1 MKNEKETNRIEGGP
15 AGRKTKTALSAD
27 FGLYSGY
34 KEKKGCTAGGSR
46 KKAVRSRSSS
56 PHDFLNQV
64 FMPAVDE
71 GMTMKAPLQITSEM
85 NIEFKFSLALVKQ
98 YYRVN
103 FPDCCTGQFAYDW
116 LVDINKLSTLIGAGP
131 DMEINIIRTDS
142 GKIVLETK
150 ECFSTGACLYY
161 MPVMPLYR
169 FIKNKRYKSSRSAVM
184 TLLSTCS
191 YLYLIA
197 GVPMY
202 TDPSTYIF
210 YEYEILSDWFDE
222 GEDEGCKHTDQ
233 KEISDILAIGELME
247 QKFFNAKNLKFFE
260 SRISKIEPKNE
271 FDNYCLSIGKQAL
284 WLYQSFPEET
294 IFRLRKQTDQ
304 NPYEYDY
311 MTRMDQYISF
321 TGTSEGGVSDMLID
335 MVNNEL
341 SENSR
346 TEEPEII
353 RVFDGSPVE
362 RTDLTFERAV
372 FQLIND
378 VCIVLNNY

>member
-15 AGRKTKTALSAD
+15 AGRKTKTAQYAD
-27 FGLYSGY
+27 FGLYNGY
-34 KEKKGCTAGGSR
+34 KNKKRCTAGDSR
-46 KKAVRSRSSS
+46 KKAGRSRSSS
-56 PHDFLNQV
+56 PYDFLNQV
-64 FMPAVDE
+64 FMPAVDDRKPVKE
-71 GMTMKAPLQITSEM
+71 PQQITSAM
-85 NIEFKFSLALVKQ
+85 DNEFKLSLALVKQ
-98 YYRVN
+98 YYQVN

-116 LVDINKLSTLIGAGP
+116 LVDIHKLSTLIGAGH
-131 DMEINIIRTDS
+131 DMEINVIRTDS
-142 GKIVLETK
+142 GKVVLETR

-169 FIKNKRYKSSRSAVM
+169 FIKNKRYKTSRSAVM
-184 TLLSTCS
+184 ILLSACS

-202 TDPSTYIF
+202 TDPGTYMF
-210 YEYEILSDWFDE
+210 YEYEILTDWFEE
-222 GEDEGCKHTDQ
+222 GEDERYKDTDQ
-233 KEISDILAIGELME
+233 KEISDILAIGKLME
-247 QKFFNAKNLKFFE
+247 QKFFNVKNLEFLE
-260 SRISKIEPKNE
+260 NRISKIEPKDE
-271 FDNYCLSIGKQAL
+271 FDKYCLSIGRQAL
-284 WLYQSFPEET
+284 WLYQVFPEDT
-294 IFRLRKQTDQ
+294 IFRLRKQTYQ
-304 NPYEYDY
+304 NSYEYDY
-311 MTRMDQYISF
+311 VTSMDQYISF
-321 TGTSEGGVSDMLID
+321 TGTSEGGVADMLID